1 LLLSV
6 TLLSCSVNS
15 KLEKNFVKDQP
26 DRNDFRGMVVYDLTR
41 EKELLN
47 FNGNKYFI
55 PASTVKL
62 FTFFTA
68 YSILPDLVCSL
79 EYLQRGDSLLI
90 LGTADPSVLISEE
103 DPVLEFL
110 KARNENIFL
119 VDRTIEDRKYGPGWS
134 WDDYESSYMPERS
147 LLPLYGNR
155 VTMSFDDS
163 LQISPGF
170 FREAV
175 FVKDPDGKPSA
186 KINSYRDLNRNRF
199 YQGNLER
206 GDQQSI
212 PFITSNQLAA
222 DLLGDAIDKKVT
234 LIPDEFEVSFS
245 KLTTQPYDSLYTR
258 MLTDSD
264 NFIAEQLMLQVGWEV
279 NKKYR
284 VKAAI
289 DYALDSIFYDMSQRP
304 RWVDGSGLSRYN
316 LFTPESM
323 VYLLKRMHR
332 DISTSRL
339 LEYLAKGGVSGTL
352 EGNFKSPTGGP
363 YVFAKSGTLSNNYCL
378 SGYLKT
384 KKGRLLAF
392 SFMDNH
398 YFGTSEKRKNE
409 LETYLLRLR
418 EAN

>member
-1 LLLSV
+1 MLLI
-6 TLLSCSVNS
+6 TLVSCSVNS
-15 KLEKNFVKDQP
+15 KLERDFAKDQP
-26 DRNDFRGMVVYDLTR
+26 DRDDFRGMVVYDLTR

-68 YSILPDLVCSL
+68 YSVLPDSVSSL

-90 LGTADPSVLISEE
+90 RGTGDPSVLTIEE

-110 KARNENIFL
+110 KSRNENIFL
-119 VDRTIEDRKYGPGWS
+119 VDRAIEDEKYGPGWS
-134 WDDYESSYMPERS
+134 WDDYQSSYMPERS

-163 LQISPGF
+163 LEISPGF
-170 FREAV
+170 FREAL
-175 FVKDPDGKPSA
+175 FVPGQDVKSSGHT
-186 KINSYRDLNRNRF
+186 NSYRDLNLNRF
-199 YQGNLER
+199 YAENLNK
-206 GDQQSI
+206 GDQQSV

-222 DLLGDAIDKKVT
+222 DLLGDAIGKKVT
-234 LIPDEFEVSFS
+234 LVPDEFEGDFS
-245 KLTTQPYDSLYTR
+245 MLLTRPYDSLYTR
-258 MLTDSD
+258 MLIESD
-264 NFIAEQLMLQVGWEV
+264 NFIAEQLMLQVGWKAKNE
-279 NKKYR
+279 YR
-284 VKAAI
+284 VKAAV
-289 DYALDSIFYDMSQRP
+289 DYALDSIFQNISQRP

-323 VYLLKRMHR
+323 VHLLKIMHR
-332 DISTSRL
+332 EITTDHL
-339 LEYLAKGGVSGTL
+339 LGYLAQGGVSGTL
-352 EGNFKSPTGGP
+352 ESNFIGPSGEP
-363 YVFAKSGTLSNNYCL
+363 YVYAKSGTLSNNYCL
-378 SGYLKT
+378 AGYLKT

-398 YFGTSEKRKNE
+398 YLGTSKDRKNE